1 MECPTC
7 GAVAKDLV
15 AGNADGLVIECV
27 HCGTYEVVPEVLNSL
42 LRLSI
47 PERAAVLEKARQLA
61 GDGQRPAITAQCM

>member
-15 AGNADGLVIECV
+15 PGNSDGIVVSCA
-27 HCGTYEVVPEVLNSL
+27 HCGVYEVGPDIINAL

-47 PERAAVLEKARQLA
+47 PERAQALEKAKQLV
-61 GDGQRPAITAQCM
+61 GNGQRPAITAQCL